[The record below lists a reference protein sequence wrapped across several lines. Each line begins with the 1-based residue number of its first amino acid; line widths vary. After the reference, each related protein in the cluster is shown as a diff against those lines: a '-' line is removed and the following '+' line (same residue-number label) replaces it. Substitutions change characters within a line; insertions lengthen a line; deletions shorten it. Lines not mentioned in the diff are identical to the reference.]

1 MVRLTMANLEKIS
14 VSDFKA
20 RALGIF
26 ENVSKSGKSVTV
38 TKHGK
43 VLAQVVP
50 CCASQGNPVPDKLA
64 GTVLHEGDIASPLGA
79 KMWNAA
85 KS

>member
-1 MVRLTMANLEKIS
+1 MADVEKIS

-20 RALGIF
+20 RALGIL
-26 ENVSKSGKSVTV
+26 ENVSKSGRSVTV
-38 TKHGK
+38 TKYGK

-50 CCASQGNPVPDKLA
+50 CRESQGNPVPDKLA
-64 GTVLHEGDIASPLGA
+64 GTVLHEGDIVSPLGA
-79 KMWNAA
+79 KIWDAA